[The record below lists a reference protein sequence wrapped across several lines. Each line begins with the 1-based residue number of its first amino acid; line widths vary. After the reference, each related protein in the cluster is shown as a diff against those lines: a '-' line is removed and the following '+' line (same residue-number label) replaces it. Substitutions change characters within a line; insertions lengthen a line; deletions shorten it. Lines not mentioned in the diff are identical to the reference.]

1 MRDLEQTMR
10 DLEQTMRDLEQTMR
24 DLEDFGVNMRDL
36 EQNSIKGVLF
46 SNLEIFYLDV
56 NLIKISCN

>member
-1 MRDLEQTMR
+1 
-10 DLEQTMRDLEQTMR
+10 MRDLEQTMR

-36 EQNSIKGVLF
+36 EQNSMKGVLF